1 LVPSALSFS
10 KHLAHHIGA
19 ICHFICGYNLTR
31 ATCCGGAKP
40 SRAEHYMNDTTF
52 QQRMHQRNA
61 IEGTLSELTRGHG
74 LRRSRYRGFGK
85 VELQNLLIG
94 TACNI
99 KRWLRYLITK
109 AKGNQTRA
117 SGLYLSVQSPRRQ
130 RSGVLAH
137 AFWSS
142 ALSWQALPLP
152 C

>member
-1 LVPSALSFS
+1 MKNACRPAKSTAPLSWAL
-10 KHLAHHIGA
+10 HHEFLQQRRQEQSSEA
-19 ICHFICGYNLTR
+19 
-31 ATCCGGAKP
+31 
-40 SRAEHYMNDTTF
+40 F

-109 AKGNQTRA
+109 AKGTQTRA
-117 SGLYLSVQSPRRQ
+117 CGLHLSFQSPRR
-130 RSGVLAH
+130 RRFGGLAQ
-137 AFWSS
+137 ALWSS
-142 ALSWQALPLP
+142 VLSWQALPLR

>member
-1 LVPSALSFS
+1 MSFCSNVAKNKAVRPSV
-10 KHLAHHIGA
+10 
-19 ICHFICGYNLTR
+19 
-31 ATCCGGAKP
+31 
-40 SRAEHYMNDTTF
+40 
-52 QQRMHQRNA
+52 QRMHQRNA

-109 AKGNQTRA
+109 TKGTQTRA
-117 SGLYLSVQSPRRQ
+117 SGLPLSFQSPPRR
-130 RSGVLAH
+130 RFGGLAQ
-137 AFWSS
+137 AFWSNV
-142 ALSWQALPLP
+142 LSWQALSLP